1 MMQGTENLKNVFGLR
16 SEFQSR
22 FSINESK
29 FYFEKKAALAMQID
43 IPIPILDLGSGHI
56 AGQICDLMLRH
67 GTQYIFVKYIPIK
80 PLQTKKFNASRVEA
94 STNI

>member
-1 MMQGTENLKNVFGLR
+1 MCLGYVPSFNPDSRSTNLSFTL
-16 SEFQSR
+16 
-22 FSINESK
+22 
-29 FYFEKKAALAMQID
+29 EKKAALAMQID

-80 PLQTKKFNASRVEA
+80 PLQTKKFNASRVGA